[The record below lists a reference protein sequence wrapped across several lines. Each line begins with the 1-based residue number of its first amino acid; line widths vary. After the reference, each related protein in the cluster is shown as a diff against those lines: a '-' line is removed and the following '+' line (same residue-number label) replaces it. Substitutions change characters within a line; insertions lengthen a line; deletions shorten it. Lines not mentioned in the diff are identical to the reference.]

1 MSHHI
6 LVVDDDTLITRSLA
20 FHLQAAGYLAS
31 VAASAEEALG
41 LIHTKAP
48 DAILLDVGLPGMSG
62 FDALRSFQRATLA
75 PILFVTARRRE
86 LDEVFG
92 LELGADD
99 YITKPFDIDVL
110 LARLKTVLRRSTI
123 SPESLLQRHTLEIGD
138 LLIDPHEHI
147 VRLLGALVDLA
158 PKEFELLYALAQDA
172 GNVISVDTL
181 LLRIWGA
188 DWVGESQTVYVHV
201 RWLREKI
208 EDDPAHP
215 RRLLTV
221 KGVGYKLIAL
231 SSDES

>member
-1 MSHHI
+1 MSQRI
-6 LVVDDDTLITRSLA
+6 LIVDDDALITRSLT
-20 FHLQAAGYLAS
+20 FHLQAAGYIAS
-31 VAASAEEALG
+31 VASSAEEALS
-41 LIHTKAP
+41 LIRTRVP
-48 DAILLDVGLPGMSG
+48 DAILLDVGLPDMSG
-62 FDALRSFQRATLA
+62 FDALRSFQQATLA

-110 LARLKTVLRRSTI
+110 LARLKTALRRST
-123 SPESLLQRHTLEIGD
+123 SSQETWSQRQPLKLGD
-138 LLIDPHEHI
+138 LSIDPQQHI
-147 VRLLGALVDLA
+147 VRLRGQEIEMA
-158 PKEFELLYALAQDA
+158 PKEFDLLYTLAQEA

-181 LLRIWGA
+181 LSRIWGSR
-188 DWVGESQTVYVHV
+188 WVGESQTVYVHV

-221 KGVGYKLIAL
+221 KGVGYKLIATTT
-231 SSDES
+231 DQ